1 MAYII
6 TDAERNAFKSLQS
19 DPEREHFIEQF
30 WQRRDPTPGTVE
42 NEFKEEHY
50 RRIAYANDHFAG
62 GIPGWKTDRGR
73 IYITYGPPDEK
84 ESHPSGNAASTVP
97 FEQWLYHL
105 IQGVGTNVVIEFVD
119 PNKTGEYR
127 MTTDPAMTPALTPV
141 RQALRH

>member
-1 MAYII
+1 MPTII
-6 TDAERNAFKSLQS
+6 S
-19 DPEREHFIEQF
+19 
-30 WQRRDPTPGTVE
+30 RR
-42 NEFKEEHY
+42 
-50 RRIAYANDHFAG
+50 

-127 MTTDPAMTPALTPV
+127 MTTDPAMTPALTRPPGAVAIDECRYPKGGRYGANHVHEGCGIALGPTHWLWRPQCNRV
-141 RQALRH
+141 RTRDAQ